1 MRIMFFCI
9 LHAKKERLHNA
20 RGQAPP
26 GRQSA
31 STEQDKSKPG
41 NNATGVFQAAAI
53 MPRRCAMYAGS
64 QVSLAVLP
72 STRYE
77 Q

>member
-1 MRIMFFCI
+1 MCKVFGREVRASEKRLWLGAAPKTVRIV
-9 LHAKKERLHNA
+9 R
-20 RGQAPP
+20 RGA
-26 GRQSA
+26 
-31 STEQDKSKPG
+31 G

-53 MPRRCAMYAGS
+53 MPKYGCSA
-64 QVSLAVLP
+64 VSLAVLP